1 MQNKEYDIVQL
12 IYSYTDQIERYE
24 SMSTWFSA
32 FCIVCILVVLLS
44 AAVLIIYQKK
54 QDSGRKELCNMLLSG
69 IFLIIPSIVTLY
81 LYTFAM
87 NMRKVALYR
96 GYLSFLESQYNE
108 LTQMN
113 VMLFDNGIVDRFL
126 SVRSF
131 PVNGL
136 GPAIMIVFIIA
147 AFFIGFGLSIHF
159 VKRLSYSQIRDR
171 LKLAIIVLM
180 AVCIFFDGLC
190 CYYLSINDRVVAS
203 VISYC
208 EEQGGALD

>member
-1 MQNKEYDIVQL
+1 MLKKESDIVQL
-12 IYSYTDQIERYE
+12 INSYTDQIERYE

-32 FCIVCILVVLLS
+32 FCIVCILIVLLS
-44 AAVLIIYQKK
+44 AIALIIYQKK
-54 QDSGRKELCNMLLSG
+54 EDNGQKEFYNVFLSG

-96 GYLSFLESQYNE
+96 GYLSFLEGRYNE
-108 LTQMN
+108 LSQMD
-113 VMLFDNGIVDRFL
+113 VMLFDNGIINTFF

-136 GPAIMIVFIIA
+136 GPAIMIIFIIA
-147 AFFIGFGLSIHF
+147 AFFIGFGLSIYF
-159 VKRLSYSQIRDR
+159 AKKLSHAKIKSR

-190 CYYLSINDRVVAS
+190 CYYLSINDCVMDS

>member
-1 MQNKEYDIVQL
+1 MLDKEKDIVQL
-12 IYSYTDQIERYE
+12 IHTYTDQIERYE
-24 SMSTWFSA
+24 NMSTWFSA
-32 FCIVCILVVLLS
+32 FCIVCILIVLL
-44 AAVLIIYQKK
+44 AATVLIIYRKK
-54 QDSGRKELCNMLLSG
+54 EDSGRKELYNMLLPG

-108 LTQMN
+108 LVQMD
-113 VMLFDNGIVDRFL
+113 VMLFDNEIVDKFL

-147 AFFIGFGLSIHF
+147 AFFLGFGLSMHF
-159 VKRLSYSQIRDR
+159 VKKLSQSKIKNG
-171 LKLAIIVLM
+171 LKLVIGVLM

>member
-1 MQNKEYDIVQL
+1 MFDKEKDIVQL
-12 IYSYTDQIERYE
+12 IHTYTDQIERYE

-32 FCIVCILVVLLS
+32 FCIVCILIVLLS
-44 AAVLIIYQKK
+44 ATVLIIYRKK
-54 QDSGRKELCNMLLSG
+54 EDSGRKEIYNMLLPG

-108 LTQMN
+108 LVQMD
-113 VMLFDNGIVDRFL
+113 VMLFDNGIVDKFL

-147 AFFIGFGLSIHF
+147 AFFLGFGLSMYF
-159 VKRLSYSQIRDR
+159 VKNLSHSKIKNG
-171 LKLAIIVLM
+171 LKLVIGVLM
-180 AVCIFFDGLC
+180 AMCIFFDGLC

>member
-1 MQNKEYDIVQL
+1 
-12 IYSYTDQIERYE
+12 
-24 SMSTWFSA
+24 MSTWFSA
-32 FCIVCILVVLLS
+32 FCIVCILIVLLS
-44 AAVLIIYQKK
+44 AAVLIIYRKK

-96 GYLSFLESQYNE
+96 GYLSFLEGQYNE

-113 VMLFDNGIVDRFL
+113 IMLFDNGIVDQFL

-136 GPAIMIVFIIA
+136 GPAIMIVFIIT

-159 VKRLSYSQIRDR
+159 VKRLSHSQIRDR